1 MNIDKAQRAERDRRE
16 QEILH
21 RKQVYLP
28 LNDSCSLLRHNAC
41 PSVETRGERLPKDFG
56 FSEVVDPKY
65 IHV

>member
-41 PSVETRGERLPKDFG
+41 CRSSTLGG
-56 FSEVVDPKY
+56 FMRMYVRALGYVGLY
-65 IHV
+65 